1 MTDIYEIR
9 VQERLDDG
17 WANRFD
23 DFCIT
28 HEDDGTTLL
37 VGSVRDQ
44 AALHGLL
51 AKVRDLGLTLLS
63 VIRTEPEQRP
73 DRYRGQAGHLHAAHG
88 ADRQIPRGRWENGQ

>member
-9 VQERLDDG
+9 VRERLDDG

-37 VGSVRDQ
+37 VGSVADQ

-51 AKVRDLGLTLLS
+51 AKVRD
-63 VIRTEPEQRP
+63 P
-73 DRYRGQAGHLHAAHG
+73 A
-88 ADRQIPRGRWENGQ
+88 